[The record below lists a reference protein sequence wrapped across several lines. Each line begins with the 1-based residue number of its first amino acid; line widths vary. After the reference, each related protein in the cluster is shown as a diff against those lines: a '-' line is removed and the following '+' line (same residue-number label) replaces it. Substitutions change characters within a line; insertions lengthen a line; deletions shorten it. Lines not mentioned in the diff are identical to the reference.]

1 MNAVPSD
8 PGAPL
13 RLALCGNPN
22 VGKTSLF
29 NGLTGARHRVGNY
42 AGVTVELREADLRV
56 DLRAELGAGA
66 GPKLSEGRS
75 VTIVDLPGTYSLTP
89 VAEDEAVALRGL
101 CGERIEGGDLD
112 QRASP
117 PDSVILV
124 LDAAN
129 LARNLYLAVQVIE
142 LGLPLV
148 IALNMIDVAAE
159 AGIEVDP
166 EVLSRELGVPVIPT
180 IGRTGAGELA
190 LIRAAVIAAD
200 GEAPPSSTLLALRQ
214 RLLGASGDAAVDEA
228 LASLAAVASPAAA
241 RGLLGARAAGTIELL
256 GASLAAVAAAE
267 AIASDVALD
276 AASALAIDRYR
287 EVDRL
292 VAQLGL
298 GRAPGGDRASSSSA
312 PAMDRSERL
321 DRVLTHR
328 FFGLLIFIAVMGLL
342 FTSIFA
348 WAEPAMGLIEAL
360 IGWLSGGARGILG
373 DGVFTDLVV
382 DGVIAGVGNVLVF
395 IPQIALLFLF
405 VGLLEDSGYMARAA
419 FLIDRLMAKVGL
431 HGKAFVPLLSGYA
444 CAIPAIMGTRTISSW
459 RDRLVTILMIP
470 YMSCSARLPIYVLL
484 IAALFP
490 TDQAVGPFNIG
501 GLILLGMY
509 LLSTISALAV
519 GAIYKRTILR
529 SPTPPLVL
537 ELPPYRLPR
546 LRNTL
551 LLVYDRTMDFV
562 RQAGTVI
569 LAMTVVLWALLS
581 FPKPPASADAPGPT
595 ATTEAADRADA
606 AELADAADAA
616 IVHSFGGRVGLAI
629 EPALTPMGQDWR
641 IGIAILGSFAAREVM
656 VSTLGLVYGIEGADD
671 DDRPLREVLRS
682 AENDEGGRRYTPL
695 GGLALMVFYV
705 YACLC
710 MSTVAVVRRETRSWR
725 WPIFMFLSM
734 TIFAYVAAVAVYQA
748 GLLLGYG

>member
-1 MNAVPSD
+1 MTAATS
-8 PGAPL
+8 L
-13 RLALCGNPN
+13 RLALIGNPN

-29 NGLTGARHRVGNY
+29 NGITGARHRVGNY
-42 AGVTVELREADLRV
+42 AGVTVELREAELRGDLRT
-56 DLRAELGAGA
+56 ELKGLGS
-66 GPKLSEGRS
+66 GQT

-89 VAEDEAVALRGL
+89 IAEDEAVALRGL
-101 CGERIEGGDLD
+101 GGGEDGQG
-112 QRASP
+112 P
-117 PDSVILV
+117 PDAVILV

-142 LGLPLV
+142 QAVPLV
-148 IALNMIDVAAE
+148 VALNMIDVAAE

-166 EVLSRELGVPVIPT
+166 EVLARELGVPVIPT
-180 IGRTGAGELA
+180 VGRTGEGDQA
-190 LIRAAVIAAD
+190 LVGAAVLAAT
-200 GEAPPSSTLLALRQ
+200 GEARPSTTHLALRE
-214 RLLGASGDAAVDEA
+214 RLLGGCGEDSVDS
-228 LASLAAVASPAAA
+228 LLRSLADVASPAAA
-241 RGLLGARAAGTIELL
+241 RALLGARAAGTLELL
-256 GASLAAVAAAE
+256 SASPEAVAAAE
-267 AIASDVALD
+267 AIAADAALD
-276 AASALAIDRYR
+276 GASALAIDRYR

-298 GRAPGGDRASSSSA
+298 DRGATSTGGSSAA

-328 FFGLLIFIAVMGLL
+328 FFGLLVFVGVMALL

-348 WAEPAMGLIEAL
+348 WAEPAMGVIEEL
-360 IGWLSGGARGILG
+360 IGWLSGGARGLLG
-373 DGVFTDLVV
+373 EGVFTDLVV

-490 TDQAVGPFNIG
+490 TDQAVGPLNLG

-509 LLSTISALAV
+509 LLSTISAIAV

-581 FPKPPASADAPGPT
+581 FPRPPAPAAVESPASVVVEQEGADSEIAY
-595 ATTEAADRADA
+595 
-606 AELADAADAA
+606 
-616 IVHSFGGRVGLAI
+616 SFGGQLGLAI

-671 DDRPLREVLRS
+671 DDRPLREVLKS
-682 AENDEGGRRYTPL
+682 AEKGDGSRRYTPL

-734 TIFAYVAAVAVYQA
+734 TIFAYVAAVLVYQV
-748 GLLLGYG
+748 GLLLGFG

>member
-1 MNAVPSD
+1 MNAATSTATSRPRE
-8 PGAPL
+8 PL
-13 RLALCGNPN
+13 RLALIGNPN

-29 NGLTGARHRVGNY
+29 NRVTGARQRVGNY
-42 AGVTVELREADLRV
+42 AGVTVELREADLRAG
-56 DLRAELGAGA
+56 LRAELG
-66 GPKLSEGRS
+66 EGRS

-89 VAEDEAVALRGL
+89 IAEDEAVALRGL
-101 CGERIEGGDLD
+101 CGERVGDGE
-112 QRASP
+112 RPGRKP
-117 PDSVILV
+117 PDAVILV
-124 LDAAN
+124 LDATN

-142 LGLPLV
+142 LGRPMV

-159 AGIEVDP
+159 AGLEIDP
-166 EVLSRELGVPVIPT
+166 EVLSRELGVAVIPT
-180 IGRTGAGELA
+180 IGRTGEGHYA
-190 LIRAAVIAAD
+190 LVRAALLAAK
-200 GEAPPSSTLLALRQ
+200 GEVSPTPTLIALRQ
-214 RLLGASGDAAVDEA
+214 RLLAGCGEAGVDGA
-228 LASLAAVASPAAA
+228 LASLAGVASPVAA
-241 RGLLGARAAGTIELL
+241 RSLLGARAAGTIELL
-256 GASLAAVAAAE
+256 GASPEVVAAAE
-267 AIASDVALD
+267 AIDRDVALD

-292 VAQLGL
+292 VAEFGL
-298 GRAPGGDRASSSSA
+298 GRHRALGGDGASTSSA

-321 DRVLTHR
+321 DRALTHR
-328 FFGLLIFIAVMGLL
+328 VLGLLIFVAVMALL

-348 WAEPAMGLIEAL
+348 WAEPAMGLIEEL
-360 IGWLSGGARGILG
+360 ISWLSGGARGLLG
-373 DGVFTDLVV
+373 EGIFTDLVV

-395 IPQIALLFLF
+395 IPQIGLLFLF

-431 HGKAFVPLLSGYA
+431 HGKAFVPLLSGFA

-490 TDQAVGPFNIG
+490 AEEAVGPFNIG

-509 LLSTISALAV
+509 LLSTISALVV

-581 FPKPPASADAPGPT
+581 FPKPPAPVDAPSTGPT
-595 ATTEAADRADA
+595 IEAVSAVDPAEAA
-606 AELADAADAA
+606 EAA

-629 EPALTPMGQDWR
+629 EPVLTPMGQDWR

-671 DDRPLREVLRS
+671 DDRPLREELET
-682 AENDEGGRRYTPL
+682 AENDDGGRRYTPL

-734 TIFAYVAAVAVYQA
+734 TIFAYIAAVAVYQV
-748 GLLLGYG
+748 GLLLGYR

>member
-1 MNAVPSD
+1 MSAS
-8 PGAPL
+8 L
-13 RLALCGNPN
+13 RIALAGNPN

-29 NGLTGARHRVGNY
+29 NVLTGARLQVGNY
-42 AGVTVELREADLRV
+42 AGVTVEIREGALRPDL
-56 DLRAELGAGA
+56 AG
-66 GPKLSEGRS
+66 GRRLT
-75 VTIVDLPGTYSLTP
+75 VVDLPGTYSLTP
-89 VAEDEAVALRGL
+89 IAEDEAAALRGL
-101 CGERIEGGDLD
+101 QGEATEDAPGAKR
-112 QRASP
+112 RP
-117 PDSVILV
+117 PDVVILV
-124 LDAAN
+124 VDAAN
-129 LARNLYLAVQVIE
+129 LARNLYLAIQVVE
-142 LGLPLV
+142 LGRPLV
-148 IALNMIDVAAE
+148 LALNMIDVARA
-159 AGIEVDP
+159 AGLDIDAAA
-166 EVLSRELGVPVIPT
+166 LSRELGVPVIPT
-180 IGRTGAGELA
+180 VARRGEGAEA
-190 LIRAAVIAAD
+190 LIKAAVAIAD
-200 GEAPPSSTLLALRQ
+200 GEWAPSATLAALRGRLLVPVPEAEPGPSARALAL
-214 RLLGASGDAAVDEA
+214 LGEAVDP
-228 LASLAAVASPAAA
+228 VAA
-241 RGLLGARAAGTIELL
+241 RGLLGARAAGSLDL
-256 GASLAAVAAAE
+256 LAASPEERAAAE
-267 AIASDVALD
+267 AIDE
-276 AASALAIDRYR
+276 ALALEAAAELVIARYH

-292 VAQLGL
+292 IDGLGL
-298 GRAPGGDRASSSSA
+298 RERAAERA
-312 PAMDRSERL
+312 PAMSRSEKI

-328 FFGLLIFIAVMGLL
+328 VFGLVVFLGVMSLL
-342 FTSIFA
+342 FTSIFS
-348 WAEPAMGLIEAL
+348 WAEPVMGVIEDLIA
-360 IGWLSGGARGILG
+360 WLSDQATALLGA
-373 DGVFTDLVV
+373 GVFTDLVV

-395 IPQIALLFLF
+395 VPQIALLFLF

-490 TDQAVGPFNIG
+490 TEQAVGPFNVG

-551 LLVYDRTMDFV
+551 LAVYDRTMDFV
-562 RQAGTVI
+562 REAGTVI

-581 FPKPPASADAPGPT
+581 FPKPPEAPEAPAGDPV
-595 ATTEAADRADA
+595 EVVAADERAAPDA
-606 AELADAADAA
+606 GDVPPA
-616 IVHSFGGRVGLAI
+616 IVHSIGGRVGKAL
-629 EPALTPMGQDWR
+629 EPALEPMGQDWR

-671 DDRPLREVLRS
+671 DDRPLRETLRS
-682 AENDEGGRRYTPL
+682 AKNPDGSRRYTPL
-695 GGLALMVFYV
+695 GGVALMVFYV

-734 TIFAYVAAVAVYQA
+734 TIFAYVAAVLVYQLG
-748 GLLLGYG
+748 GLLGFA

>member
-1 MNAVPSD
+1 MK
-8 PGAPL
+8 GAR
-13 RLALCGNPN
+13 RLALVGNPN

-29 NGLTGARHRVGNY
+29 NGLTGARLRVGNY
-42 AGVTVELREADLRV
+42 AGVTVELREGQLR
-56 DLRAELGAGA
+56 EE
-66 GPKLSEGRS
+66 LSEGRRI
-75 VTIVDLPGTYSLTP
+75 TLIDLPGTYSLTP

-101 CGERIEGGDLD
+101 EGEATEGDDSEHG
-112 QRASP
+112 P
-117 PDSVILV
+117 PDAVILV

-129 LARNLYLAVQVIE
+129 LARNLYLAVQLIE
-142 LGLPLV
+142 HGRPLV
-148 IALNMIDVAAE
+148 IALNMVDVAAA
-159 AGIEVDP
+159 AGVEIDP
-166 EVLSRELGVPVIPT
+166 QVLSRELGVPVIPT
-180 IGRTGAGELA
+180 VGRSGEGCPQLIQAALAIADRETSQTTLGELRERLLA
-190 LIRAAVIAAD
+190 NASTLPDDQRAALQCLENV
-200 GEAPPSSTLLALRQ
+200 SSR
-214 RLLGASGDAAVDEA
+214 
-228 LASLAAVASPAAA
+228 PAARA
-241 RGLLGARAAGTIELL
+241 LLGARAAGTLELL
-256 GASLAAVAAAE
+256 GASPQEVQAAE
-267 AIASDVALD
+267 TIPPLLALD
-276 AASALAIDRYR
+276 AASALAIERYR

-292 VAQLGL
+292 AAAIGL
-298 GRAPGGDRASSSSA
+298 DSGKAGRAPV
-312 PAMDRSERL
+312 MDSSERL
-321 DRVLTHR
+321 DRLLTHR
-328 FFGLLIFIAVMGLL
+328 TLGLVIFLGVMSLL

-348 WAEPAMGLIEAL
+348 WAEPVMGVIEA
-360 IGWLSGGARGILG
+360 IVGWLSGQVRDLFGA
-373 DGVFTDLVV
+373 GVFTDLLV

-419 FLIDRLMAKVGL
+419 FLIDRLMARVGL

-444 CAIPAIMGTRTISSW
+444 CAIPAILGTRTISSF

-490 TDQAVGPFNIG
+490 SDQHVGPLGLFNLG

-509 LLSTISALAV
+509 LLSTVSAIAI
-519 GAIYKRTILR
+519 GALYKRTILR

-562 RQAGTVI
+562 REAGTII

-581 FPKPPASADAPGPT
+581 FPKPPTPSDAKAPAAVEITASADPT
-595 ATTEAADRADA
+595 LEADP
-606 AELADAADAA
+606 A
-616 IVHSFGGRVGLAI
+616 IVHSIGGRVGLAI

-671 DDRPLREVLRS
+671 DDRPLREVLQHATKS
-682 AENDEGGRRYTPL
+682 DGSRRYTPL
-695 GGLALMVFYV
+695 SGLALMVFYV

-710 MSTVAVVRRETRSWR
+710 MSTLAVVRRETRSWR
-725 WPIFMFLSM
+725 WPLFMFLSM
-734 TIFAYVAAVAVYQA
+734 TILAYIAAVAVYQIGA
-748 GLLLGYG
+748 LLGFA

>member
-1 MNAVPSD
+1 MKAIPSN
-8 PGAPL
+8 PGEPL

-29 NGLTGARHRVGNY
+29 NGVTGARHRVGNY
-42 AGVTVELREADLRV
+42 AGVTVELREADLRA
-56 DLRAELGAGA
+56 DLRAELGSGA
-66 GPKLSEGRS
+66 GSMLDEGRS

-89 VAEDEAVALRGL
+89 IAEDEAVALRGL
-101 CGERIEGGDLD
+101 CGERIEDAD
-112 QRASP
+112 SDASASKP
-117 PDSVILV
+117 PDAVILV

-142 LGLPLV
+142 LGRPLV
-148 IALNMIDVAAE
+148 VALNMIDVAAE

-180 IGRTGAGELA
+180 IGRTGEGELA
-190 LIRAAVIAAD
+190 LIRAAVLAAD
-200 GEAPPSSTLLALRQ
+200 GEASASPTLLALRE
-214 RLLGASGDAAVDEA
+214 RLLGASGDAGVDEA

-256 GASLAAVAAAE
+256 GASAAAVAAAE

-292 VAQLGL
+292 VAHLGL
-298 GRAPGGDRASSSSA
+298 GRAPDGGASSTSSA

-328 FFGLLIFIAVMGLL
+328 LFGLLIFIAVMGLL

-348 WAEPAMGLIEAL
+348 WAEPAMGLIEEL

-490 TDQAVGPFNIG
+490 TEQAIGPFNVG

-581 FPKPPASADAPGPT
+581 FPKPPAPVDAPGQ
-595 ATTEAADRADA
+595 ATTIEAADT
-606 AELADAADAA
+606 ADAADAA
-616 IVHSFGGRVGLAI
+616 IVHSIGGRVGLAI

-734 TIFAYVAAVAVYQA
+734 TIFAYVAAVAVYQV

>member
-1 MNAVPSD
+1 MTA
-8 PGAPL
+8 AR
-13 RLALCGNPN
+13 RLALVGNPN

-29 NGLTGARHRVGNY
+29 NGLTGARLRVGNY
-42 AGVTVELREADLRV
+42 AGVTVELREGQLRE
-56 DLRAELGAGA
+56 EL
-66 GPKLSEGRS
+66 SDGRQI
-75 VTIVDLPGTYSLTP
+75 TLIDLPGTYSLTP
-89 VAEDEAVALRGL
+89 IAEDEAVALRGL
-101 CGERIEGGDLD
+101 NGEATVGDD
-112 QRASP
+112 SEHRP
-117 PDSVILV
+117 PDAVILV

-129 LARNLYLAVQVIE
+129 LARNLYLAVQLIE
-142 LGLPLV
+142 HGRPLV
-148 IALNMIDVAAE
+148 IALNMVDVAAA
-159 AGIEVDP
+159 AGVGIDP
-166 EVLSRELGVPVIPT
+166 QVLSRELGVPVIPT
-180 IGRTGAGELA
+180 VGRSGEGSPQ
-190 LIRAAVIAAD
+190 LIRAALEVAD
-200 GEAPPSSTLLALRQ
+200 KKTPQAGQKELRERLLASASALTQDQ
-214 RLLGASGDAAVDEA
+214 RAA
-228 LASLAAVASPAAA
+228 LQSLEEITTAATA
-241 RGLLGARAAGTIELL
+241 RALLGARAAGTLELL
-256 GASLAAVAAAE
+256 GATPSEVQAAE
-267 AIASDVALD
+267 NIPAWLALD
-276 AASALAIDRYR
+276 GASALAIERYR

-292 VAQLGL
+292 AAAIGL
-298 GRAPGGDRASSSSA
+298 DSGTAGRAPV
-312 PAMDRSERL
+312 MDSSERL
-321 DRVLTHR
+321 DRLLTHR
-328 FFGLLIFIAVMGLL
+328 VLGLVIFLGVMSLL

-348 WAEPAMGLIEAL
+348 WAEPVMGVIETVV
-360 IGWLSGGARGILG
+360 GWLSGQVRDLFGA
-373 DGVFTDLVV
+373 GVFTDLLV

-419 FLIDRLMAKVGL
+419 FLIDRLMARVGL

-444 CAIPAIMGTRTISSW
+444 CAIPAILGTRTISSF

-490 TDQAVGPFNIG
+490 SDQHIGPFGLLNLG

-509 LLSTISALAV
+509 LLSTVSAIAI
-519 GAIYKRTILR
+519 GALYKRTILR

-562 RQAGTVI
+562 REAGTVI

-581 FPKPPASADAPGPT
+581 FPKPPTPSETPTPAAVEIVASSTPTFEADP
-595 ATTEAADRADA
+595 
-606 AELADAADAA
+606 A
-616 IVHSFGGRVGLAI
+616 IVHSIGGRVGLAI

-671 DDRPLREVLRS
+671 DDRPLREVLKNATKS
-682 AENDEGGRRYTPL
+682 DGSRRYTPL
-695 GGLALMVFYV
+695 SGLALMVFYV

-710 MSTVAVVRRETRSWR
+710 MSTLAVVRRETRSWR

-734 TIFAYVAAVAVYQA
+734 TILAYVAAVAVYQ
-748 GLLLGYG
+748 GGVLLGFT

>member
-1 MNAVPSD
+1 MTVK
-8 PGAPL
+8 PL
-13 RLALCGNPN
+13 RLALIGNPN

-29 NGLTGARHRVGNY
+29 NGVTGARHRVGNY
-42 AGVTVELREADLRV
+42 AGVTVELREAE
-56 DLRAELGAGA
+56 LRAELRAGLDV
-66 GPKLSEGRS
+66 GVREGQA

-101 CGERIEGGDLD
+101 GGERLGAGGD
-112 QRASP
+112 AGPGAGEEP
-117 PDSVILV
+117 PDAVILV

-142 LGLPLV
+142 QGRPLV
-148 IALNMIDVAAE
+148 VALNMVDVAAE

-166 EVLSRELGVPVIPT
+166 AVLERELGVPVIPT
-180 IGRTGAGELA
+180 VGRTGEGDLA
-190 LIRAAVIAAD
+190 LVRAAVRAAS
-200 GEAPPSSTLLALRQ
+200 GEDRPTPTLLALRE
-214 RLLGASGDAAVDEA
+214 RLLGGCGEDSVDA
-228 LASLAAVASPAAA
+228 LLRSLAAVANPAAA
-241 RGLLGARAAGTIELL
+241 RALLGARAAGTLDLL
-256 GASLAAVAAAE
+256 SAGPEAVAAAE
-267 AIASDVALD
+267 AIDADVALD
-276 AASALAIDRYR
+276 GASAVAIDRYR

-292 VAQLGL
+292 VAELGL
-298 GRAPGGDRASSSSA
+298 DRDRGASGGGSAA

-328 FFGLLIFIAVMGLL
+328 VFGLLVFVGVMALL

-348 WAEPAMGLIEAL
+348 WAEPAMGLIEDVIA
-360 IGWLSGGARGILG
+360 WLSGGARGLLG
-373 DGVFTDLVV
+373 EGVFTDLVV

-490 TDQAVGPFNIG
+490 TDQAVGPLNLG

-509 LLSTISALAV
+509 LLSTVSAIAV

-581 FPKPPASADAPGPT
+581 FPRPPAPAEAQSPAPT
-595 ATTEAADRADA
+595 VEAQSP
-606 AELADAADAA
+606 ADAADSE
-616 IVHSFGGRVGLAI
+616 IVHSFGGRIGLAI

-671 DDRPLREVLRS
+671 DDRPLREVLKS
-682 AENDEGGRRYTPL
+682 AEKDDGSRRYTPL

-725 WPIFMFLSM
+725 WPVFMFLSM
-734 TIFAYVAAVAVYQA
+734 TIFAYVAAVAVYQV
-748 GLLLGYG
+748 GLLLGFG